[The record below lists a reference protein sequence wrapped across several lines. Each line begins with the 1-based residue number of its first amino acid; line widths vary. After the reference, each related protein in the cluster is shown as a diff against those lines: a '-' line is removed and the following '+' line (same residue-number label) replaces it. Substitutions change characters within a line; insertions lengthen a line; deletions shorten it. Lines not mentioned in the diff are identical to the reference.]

1 MEQYDLAV
9 IGGGPG
15 GYAAAIRAAKLG
27 GKVALVEARELGG
40 TCLNRGCIPSK
51 TLLRHAEVI
60 EQIQKAKQWGIE
72 TGELSLSLEKMMKR
86 KNQIIKRLR
95 TGIAALLKAGKIDH
109 YSGQGTVHPERT
121 VSIQATEDDS
131 APSQIKANNIILAT
145 GSVPLI
151 PPIAGIEQSNVHTSD
166 TIFDIATI
174 PETMTIVGGGF
185 IGVEF
190 ACIFSALGVK
200 VTVVEM
206 ADRIIP
212 MEDEDAA
219 RVLTKALQKKGVRVL
234 TSAMVEEISTAEE
247 GKRVT
252 VQAADGKRE
261 EIVSEEVL
269 VATARKPNVSGLEK
283 LQLQMDK
290 SYVVVNDRMQTSHP
304 GVYAIGDLIGGWQL
318 AHVAVA
324 EGHVAAENAMGQKQ
338 SVDYTVVPRVIYTSP
353 EIASVGM
360 TEAEAKRKGY
370 DIKVQKVDFIGN
382 GKALTMDEKDG
393 FTKIIADKKYGQIL
407 GVVMAGAHVT
417 EMISEASAFILLEG
431 TTDELAKMIHPHPTL
446 SEAMFEGAAAWLG
459 KGVHY

>member
-1 MEQYDLAV
+1 MEQYDLV
-9 IGGGPG
+9 VVGGGPG

-60 EQIQKAKQWGIE
+60 EHIKKAKQWGIE
-72 TGELSLSLEKMMKR
+72 TGELRLSLDRMMKR
-86 KNQIIKRLR
+86 KDQVIKRLR
-95 TGIAALLKAGKIDH
+95 TGIAALLKAGKIDQ
-109 YSGQGTVHPERT
+109 YEGLGTVDPDRT
-121 VSIQATEDDS
+121 VTIQSDINL
-131 APSQIKANNIILAT
+131 QRIKGGNIILAT
-145 GSVPLI
+145 GSVPFI
-151 PPIAGIEQSNVHTSD
+151 PPISGIEQSNVHTSD
-166 TIFDIATI
+166 TIFDLSAI
-174 PETMTIVGGGF
+174 PETMTIIGGGF

-190 ACIFSALGVK
+190 ACIFAALGVK

-219 RVLTKALQKKGVRVL
+219 RVLAKALQKKGVKVL
-234 TSAMVEEISTAEE
+234 TSAKVEKISAVERR
-247 GKRVT
+247 KHVT
-252 VQAADGKRE
+252 VRMEGDKQEG
-261 EIVSEEVL
+261 IVSEEVL
-269 VATARKPNVSGLEK
+269 VATARKPNMNGLEK
-283 LQLQMDK
+283 LQLKMDEQ
-290 SYVVVNDRMQTSHP
+290 YVAVDKHMQTNYP
-304 GVYAIGDLIGGWQL
+304 GIYAIGDLIGGWQL

-324 EGHVAAENAMGQKQ
+324 EGHVAAENAMGHEQN
-338 SVDYTVVPRVIYTSP
+338 VDYTVVPRVIYTSP

-360 TEAEAKRKGY
+360 TEVEAKRQGY

-407 GVVMAGAHVT
+407 GVVMTGAHVT

-431 TTDELAKMIHPHPTL
+431 TTDELATMIHPHPTL
-446 SEAMFEGAAAWLG
+446 SESMFEGAAAWIG